1 MPRYG
6 GGKKISKVYFQDGK
20 FAVDGSNY
28 SFKDLKPSVLEVVGN
43 IFDNQE
49 FFEQTS

>member
-1 MPRYG
+1 MYKHG
-6 GGKKISKVYFQDGK
+6 GFLLENNSRQFSAAYIEDMF
-20 FAVDGSNY
+20 GSGGI
-28 SFKDLKPSVLEVVGN
+28 EVIGN